1 MIAVFWDNADF
12 SRGTGTT
19 FYQVGEAILVCD
31 CFEVMGTITGCP
43 ERRWVPHPWRHSWSG
58 WMGL

>member
-19 FYQVGEAILVCD
+19 FYQVGEAILVRD
-31 CFEVMGTITGCP
+31 RVK
-43 ERRWVPHPWRHSWSG
+43 H
-58 WMGL
+58 L